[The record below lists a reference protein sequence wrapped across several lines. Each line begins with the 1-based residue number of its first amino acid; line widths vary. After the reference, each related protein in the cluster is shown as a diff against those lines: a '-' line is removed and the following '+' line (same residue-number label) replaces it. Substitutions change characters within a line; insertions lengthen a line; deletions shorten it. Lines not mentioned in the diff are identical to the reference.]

1 MQEYFIGFLSHKLPA
16 VFLIVGLSLVLA
28 ARKKSENANLRH
40 LWVVVISAGLL
51 AVAEFVEWHLHD
63 PSLVFLRI
71 LLSVVGYAMRSQ
83 CVLGLL
89 LATETTSRSRR
100 LLWIPQ
106 IVLSAVLLLAFLP
119 YHLVF
124 WYDAQGE
131 FYRGPLGYIVFVVP
145 GYYILRLLGQVI
157 RRFRENSKREAMLIL
172 LCLGFGVAEMLV
184 EVIWSGSN
192 LETML
197 LISALLYYIFIR
209 LQNTDRDA
217 LTGLKNRGVYYDER
231 ERYDDIITAVA
242 FIDLN
247 GLKLINDVIGH
258 DEGDRALAIVGNAM
272 LGVVS
277 KDVHA
282 YRIGGDEFVLLFIG
296 KEEEDVEKI
305 VTRVREEVHRNG
317 LSVAAGYAVRK
328 ENESVRELAHHADQ
342 NMYADKAE
350 YYRQRE
356 YDRRKQ

>member
-1 MQEYFIGFLSHKLPA
+1 MEEFFIGFLNHKLPA
-16 VFLIVGLSLVLA
+16 VFLIVGLALVLA
-28 ARKKSENANLRH
+28 RHKKTLNANLH
-40 LWVVVISAGLL
+40 YLWVVVVSAGVL
-51 AVAEFVEWHLHD
+51 AVAEFVEWHLKD
-63 PSLVFLRI
+63 PSLLVLRV
-71 LLSVVGYAMRSQ
+71 LLSVLGYVMRSQ

-89 LATETTSRSRR
+89 LAVETTNKSRQ

-106 IVLSAVLLLAFLP
+106 FVLIAVLLFAFVP
-119 YHLVF
+119 GNPVF
-124 WYDAQGE
+124 GFDAQGE
-131 FYRGPLGYIVFVVP
+131 FYRGPLGYVVFVVP

-184 EVIWSGSN
+184 EVIWGGSN
-192 LETML
+192 LETVL
-197 LISALLYYIFIR
+197 LIASLLFFIFIR
-209 LQNTDRDA
+209 LQDTDRDA

-231 ERYDDIITAVA
+231 ERFDDIITAVA
-242 FIDLN
+242 FVDLN

-328 ENESVRELAHHADQ
+328 ENESVRELAHMADQ